1 MDKYCIFCNLVF
13 KSDFPPA
20 GNRKKNKGRFRL
32 TKKYT
37 PVTAIMTAWQ
47 CCLQKGMSCCISGIV

>member
-37 PVTAIMTAWQ
+37 PVTAIMTA
-47 CCLQKGMSCCISGIV
+47 